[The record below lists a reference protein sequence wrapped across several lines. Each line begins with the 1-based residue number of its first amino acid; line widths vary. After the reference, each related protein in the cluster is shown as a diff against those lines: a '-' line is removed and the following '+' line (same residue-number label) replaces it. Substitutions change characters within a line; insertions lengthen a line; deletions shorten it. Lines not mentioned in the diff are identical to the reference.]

1 MNDMTPI
8 IAAKSDQLNT
18 DDLVGAPR
26 TIRISEVSVR
36 PGTEQPVTIRYDGDD
51 GRPWKPCKTMSRVLV
66 AAWGPDANKYV
77 GRSVTLYN
85 DPNVTWG
92 GMKVGGIRVSH
103 LSHIDRELTLALTA
117 TRGKKAIAKIRPLTE
132 QSAPPAED
140 KAGKWTDGY
149 IAAIEVCDTLDD
161 LVALENRQ
169 AQNVAK
175 LKETRPDLFERLNA
189 ASQARAAALSREVK
203 SEEQSGEQFAAEG
216 DF

>member
-8 IAAKSDQLNT
+8 IAAKSDQLNA

-26 TIRISEVSVR
+26 TIRISEVAVR
-36 PGTEQPVTIRYDGDD
+36 PGTEQPVTIRYEGDE

-103 LSHIDRELTLALTA
+103 LSHIDKEMTLALTA
-117 TRGKKAIAKIRPLTE
+117 TRGKKAIAKIRPLAD
-132 QSAPPAED
+132 QPKQPAED
-140 KAGKWTDGY
+140 KAAIWTDGY
-149 IAAIEVCDTLDD
+149 ITAIEGCDTLDD

-189 ASQARAAALSREVK
+189 ASQARAAALSREGK
-203 SEEQSGEQFAAEG
+203 SEEQSDEQFAAEG

>member
-8 IAAKSDQLNT
+8 IAANSDQLNA

-26 TIRISEVSVR
+26 TIRISEVAVR
-36 PGTEQPVTIRYDGDD
+36 PGTEQPVTIRYEGDE

-103 LSHIDRELTLALTA
+103 LSHIDKEMTLALTA
-117 TRGKKAIAKIRPLTE
+117 TRGKKAIAKIRPLAD
-132 QSAPPAED
+132 QPKQPAED
-140 KAGKWTDGY
+140 KAAIWTDGF
-149 IAAIEVCDTLDD
+149 IAKIDACATMDD
-161 LVALENRQ
+161 LLALENSQ
-169 AQNVAK
+169 MQLV
-175 LKETRPDLFERLNA
+175 ERLKAERPELHERIKA
-189 ASQARAAALSREVK
+189 ASQARAGALAQEEAGEAAD
-203 SEEQSGEQFAAEG
+203 GEG
-216 DF
+216 W